1 MLKIILI
8 TILEVNFVNFLDA
21 LQTSGVG
28 ILIVFIGL
36 LILVGVVYVMGALCK
51 KLIREEDA
59 IAASAPAAAAA
70 APKAVSGN
78 IPDREELVAV
88 LSAAVAEEMG
98 VDVSAIRVV
107 SLKEIR

>member
-1 MLKIILI
+1 M
-8 TILEVNFVNFLDA
+8 NFLEA
-21 LQTSGVG
+21 LQTSGIG

-36 LILVGVVYVMGALCK
+36 LILVGVVYAMGALCN

-59 IAASAPAAAAA
+59 VAKSAPAPVAT
-70 APKAVSGN
+70 PKAVSGV
-78 IPDREELVAV
+78 IADREELVAV

-107 SLKEIR
+107 SLKEIG